1 MANENQGNGGG
12 GSLRGFAAMDRQ
24 RQREIASLG
33 GRAAHE
39 KGTAHEFTPEEA
51 RIAGRKGGEAVS
63 GDRSHMA
70 AIGRKGGENSR
81 GGRRTGTNG
90 ANGGN
95 GPRTGSNG
103 GAAGEMGNGGF

>member
-1 MANENQGNGGG
+1 MANETQGNGGG
-12 GSLRGFAAMDRQ
+12 SPRGFAAMDRQ

-39 KGTAHEFTPEEA
+39 KGTAHEFTSEEA
-51 RIAGRKGGEAVS
+51 RVAGRKGGEAVS

-81 GGRRTGTNG
+81 GGRRN

-95 GPRTGSNG
+95 GQRSGDNG
-103 GAAGEMGNGGF
+103 GSTGEMGNGRF

>member
-1 MANENQGNGGG
+1 MANETQGNGG

-51 RIAGRKGGEAVS
+51 RVAGRKGGEAVS

-81 GGRRTGTNG
+81 GGRRQNSQANGNGNGAGYTNG
-90 ANGGN
+90 SGTQFGD
-95 GPRTGSNG
+95 G
-103 GAAGEMGNGGF
+103 